1 MEDSAHSMKKQHI
14 LLTGGVGSRLWPLSR
29 KSCPK
34 QYLPLIQ
41 GKSLFQLC
49 IERNAGLV
57 DAGIIVGNKDNYKH
71 SRTQA
76 SGDYGFNYDE
86 IIEAVPKNTAAAI
99 AFAAL
104 ATNPEDL
111 LLVTPADHVIDAGEN
126 YEKAITYAFQL
137 AEQGAIVTFGVKPNQ
152 PETGYGYIEHKG
164 LDVLGFKEKPN
175 QDLAEKYIKAGN
187 FLWNSGIFCFQ
198 AKVFL
203 EALKQFEPEIYEK
216 SRIAYEAR
224 QKDFLPEHES
234 EQIPE
239 LSVDY
244 AVMERSKN
252 IKVVSADFYWSDLG
266 SFSAIYDY
274 FKLHDLGRFDQS
286 QNLILNSNKHIEL
299 PHVSEHIY
307 VETKDA
313 VLLVDKNQA
322 QDVKQI
328 HNSIKTAHP
337 ELT

>member
-1 MEDSAHSMKKQHI
+1 MKKQHI

-71 SRTQA
+71 SRAQA
-76 SGDYGFNYDE
+76 LGDYGFNYDE

-104 ATNPEDL
+104 ATDPEDL

-126 YEKAITYAFQL
+126 YKKAITHAFQL

-203 EALKQFEPEIYEK
+203 EALKQFEPKIYEK

-224 QKDFLPEHES
+224 QKDFLPKHES

-244 AVMERSKN
+244 AVMERSEN

-313 VLLVDKNQA
+313 VLLVDRNQA

-328 HNSIKTAHP
+328 HNSIKTSHP